1 MDEEG
6 KISFNGEGTATIT
19 VESKYEKEGGGKME
33 ESIAVQVNAP
43 PENTTGLEVVSFR
56 IGKYM
61 DYPDDYLIYVV
72 KNVSL
77 VAVTTRIVDVYYLDE
92 SNKILGSGTLL
103 LVSSMTPITINANEE
118 IERVDNPAIV
128 PNGTKKILIYNS
140 RVSGMYYE

>member
-1 MDEEG
+1 
-6 KISFNGEGTATIT
+6 
-19 VESKYEKEGGGKME
+19 ME